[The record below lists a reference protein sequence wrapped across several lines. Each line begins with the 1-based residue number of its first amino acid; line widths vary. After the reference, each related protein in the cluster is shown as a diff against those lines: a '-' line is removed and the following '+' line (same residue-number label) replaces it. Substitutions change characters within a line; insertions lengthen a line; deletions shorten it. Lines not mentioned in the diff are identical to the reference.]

1 MISNKAPKPKA
12 MHPTIGLMLVA
23 TVRKREAENFS
34 ELCDCDEA
42 ARQILQQVGVVGECL
57 VNLEATAS
65 PEDLAI
71 DQFVDNLSCE
81 DSDHYGGH
89 AIGEATLRREVGH
102 NFMALP

>member
-1 MISNKAPKPKA
+1 

-23 TVRKREAENFS
+23 TEETRGREFS

-57 VNLEATAS
+57 GNLDATAS

-102 NFMALP
+102 KVVLKQ